1 MKQSVKQI
9 LVRDFELDTVLGC
22 GQCFRWEKDGP
33 LWRGVAQGRHV
44 SVSQEC
50 NILSF
55 YDTTPQEAEGFW
67 SDYFDLQ
74 TDYSAMKRLFS
85 EHPVMA
91 QACNFAPGIHILR
104 QEPWETLCTFIL
116 SQNNNIPRIKGLVQ
130 RLCEQFGDV
139 NESGPLAFPVPE
151 KLARLSPEELTP
163 VRAGFRAAYLIDA
176 ARKVVSGEVDLA
188 AIAAMETNEAR
199 QALMKIKGVGPK
211 VADCTLLFGFHR
223 LDSFPQ
229 DVWIKRA
236 VAALFPEGLPP
247 EMLPLAGVAQQYIF
261 HYARCHPELF

>member
-1 MKQSVKQI
+1 MNQPVKQI

-22 GQCFRWEKDGP
+22 GQCFRWEKDGS
-33 LWRGVAQGRHV
+33 LWRGISCGRRV

-55 YDTTPQEAEGFW
+55 YDTTPQEAESFW

-74 TDYSAMKRLFS
+74 TDYSAMKQLFS
-85 EHPVMA
+85 LHPVMA

-116 SQNNNIPRIKGLVQ
+116 TQNNNILRTKGLVQ
-130 RLCEQFGDV
+130 RLCEQFGDKT
-139 NESGPLAFPVPE
+139 EEGLPDFPGPE
-151 KLARLSPEELTP
+151 KIAFLTPEDLSP

-176 ARKVVSGEVDLA
+176 AQKVVSGEVDLSKVA
-188 AIAAMETNEAR
+188 TLETQEAR
-199 QALMKIKGVGPK
+199 QALMRIHGVGPK

-236 VAALFPEGLPP
+236 VATLFPDGLPP
-247 EMLPLAGVAQQYIF
+247 NMLPLAGVAQQYIF